1 MADDNQQPDFNE
13 LMNKA
18 KEMQTQM
25 KDVQDRIAQ
34 FKVVGESGGG
44 LIKVTMNGTHS
55 AEKVEVSK
63 SVMAEDDEAMLGDLI
78 AAAINDASTKIEQ
91 ATREEMM
98 KVAKDLDL
106 PESPMDDESDSGSS
120 QNNELGYDDDSNR

>member
-1 MADDNQQPDFNE
+1 MADDNQQQPDFNE
-13 LMNKA
+13 LMEKA

-25 KDVQDRIAQ
+25 KDVQDRISQ

-63 SVMAEDDEAMLGDLI
+63 TLMAEDDETMLEDLI
-78 AAAINDASTKIEQ
+78 AAAINDASSKIEQ

-106 PESPMDDESDSGSS
+106 PEAQ
-120 QNNELGYDDDSNR
+120 QNDTLEDPQGNDQDR

>member
-1 MADDNQQPDFNE
+1 
-13 LMNKA
+13 
-18 KEMQTQM
+18 MQTQM
-25 KDVQDRIAQ
+25 KDVQDRISQ

-63 SVMAEDDEAMLGDLI
+63 TLMAEDDETMLEDLI
-78 AAAINDASTKIEQ
+78 AAAINDASSKIEQ

-106 PESPMDDESDSGSS
+106 PEAQ
-120 QNNELGYDDDSNR
+120 QNDTLEDPQGNDQDR

>member
-1 MADDNQQPDFNE
+1 MADDNQPDFNE
-13 LMNKA
+13 LMEKA

-55 AEKVEVSK
+55 AEHVEVSK
-63 SVMAEDDEAMLGDLI
+63 TLMAEDDETMLQDLI
-78 AAAINDASTKIEQ
+78 AAAINDASSKIEQ

-106 PESPMDDESDSGSS
+106 PEAQQDNMLDNQGSG
-120 QNNELGYDDDSNR
+120 GDDSNNSQQ